1 MPNERR
7 VRDMVRKALQLGII
21 PARDPD
27 RMWGGNGVGAPCT
40 ICGEPVTPDQV
51 EYEVEFAHEGA
62 IPGLDK
68 YHVHLRCFAAWEFE
82 RTKLD

>member
-1 MPNERR
+1 MNDASETWPEKPSSWASFRR
-7 VRDMVRKALQLGII
+7 VIQTACGREWM
-21 PARDPD
+21 
-27 RMWGGNGVGAPCT
+27 GAPCT